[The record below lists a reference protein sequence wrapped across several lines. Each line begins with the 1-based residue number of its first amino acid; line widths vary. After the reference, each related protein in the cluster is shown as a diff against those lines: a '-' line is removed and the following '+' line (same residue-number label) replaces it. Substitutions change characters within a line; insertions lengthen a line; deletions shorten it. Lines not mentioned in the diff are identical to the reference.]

1 MSTVSNLN
9 VYKNLLNSISIKA
22 PGKWD
27 KHVNLS
33 FSQNNQNKDILLD
46 DYDGLKYEYEGMDNC
61 APLLNFEGTVLP
73 NRDRLNT
80 EEYCFMPVGGG
91 DDRTGYTYN
100 FNIVGTL
107 NVDNQTK
114 IVSGFTTNDYI
125 SLKESFD
132 YSKPYQIIVKFTTP
146 SSIDRYMPIVGTTV
160 PYSLIPFYFDVGS
173 FNLVSYASTEG
184 SNWNLWRDKL
194 IKTLS
199 ANTAYTMMFEYDGS
213 AYVWYELV
221 DNEWVE
227 LTNYESSS
235 PVYDGGLL
243 KIGNWSENKGFAG
256 TIDLSE
262 TSIKVNGNN
271 WWIPEFKATATNT
284 YTIKYPKYTDYIK
297 IGSPTIDK
305 ETGIVTGFSSSN
317 YLQLSDHFNP
327 GDSAWEV
334 QTKVKTNS
342 VDSERDIFGTTID
355 QNLFRIGLAGTV
367 TDRWQ
372 ILVAN
377 NGRWITT
384 SSHYGS
390 YNVLSNTVYWIKAGF
405 DGVDTYYLDYSLD
418 GQTYTR
424 DVTYT
429 STLKMTPQP
438 SMSTILGSSWDGTVD
453 LSETRILINNEI
465 WWQAKSYVEYSNFN
479 VIGSPTINYGGGI
492 ISGFSSN
499 NYLTFT
505 TESTTLT
512 SFEIQ
517 IKIQTSANDQEA
529 SRPLNSIGGSDTVN
543 GFYIERGKSSK
554 RIGLTYY
561 TGSQYYNF
569 DAKDNVEDG
578 KSYLLKWVWDGNT
591 VKSYY
596 SESDEEHFVLN
607 SEVEHTSFPVAA
619 WSYSMGVRT
628 SDPNYTLFNG
638 SIDLSKTYIK
648 YNSDYIWSAA
658 KEYIKYLPGILS
670 NYTDD
675 GSEVTLNCF
684 ALNDKS
690 IILTPDNS
698 HANSVLLG
706 ETTIPVHNV
715 YSYDDGVWI
724 DANGGVHIGPAV
736 VVPEVTPEQDDNG
749 GSDYFSPTDPIV
761 N

>member
-73 NRDRLNT
+73 NRDKLNI

-91 DDRTGYTYN
+91 DDRTEYTYN
-100 FNIVGTL
+100 FSVVGSPTINDSIAHNFTDSNYIDVDTNVCSL
-107 NVDNQTK
+107 NR
-114 IVSGFTTNDYI
+114 IY
-125 SLKESFD
+125 
-132 YSKPYQIIVKFTTP
+132 YAKFTTGGNVSRFQNILAP
-146 SSIDRYMPIVGTTV
+146 YPFFELYVEDGKLRSWIESESHAIECGSVETNTTYYAKIVITDDTITLSYSTDGQTYTGDVTDSISFESCDSFHIGKGVYTVDNRWFSGSIDLLGTYVTDSSQHV
-160 PYSLIPFYFDVGS
+160 VYS
-173 FNLVSYASTEG
+173 
-184 SNWNLWRDKL
+184 
-194 IKTLS
+194 
-199 ANTAYTMMFEYDGS
+199 M
-213 AYVWYELV
+213 
-221 DNEWVE
+221 
-227 LTNYESSS
+227 
-235 PVYDGGLL
+235 
-243 KIGNWSENKGFAG
+243 
-256 TIDLSE
+256 
-262 TSIKVNGNN
+262 
-271 WWIPEFKATATNT
+271 ATAITTNT

-297 IGSPTIDK
+297 IGSPTIDE

-342 VDSERDIFGTTID
+342 VDSEKDIFGTTSD
-355 QNLFRIGLAGTV
+355 QNLFRVGLAGTV

-405 DGVDTYYLDYSLD
+405 NGVDTYYLDYSLD

-465 WWQAKSYVEYSNFN
+465 WWQAKSYIEYSNFD
-479 VIGSPTINYGGGI
+479 VIGSPTINYGGGMV
-492 ISGFSSN
+492 SEFTNG
-499 NYLTFT
+499 NYLETNSVT
-505 TESTTLT
+505 IGQSDN
-512 SFEIQ
+512 FEMVV
-517 IKIQTSANDQEA
+517 T
-529 SRPLNSIGGSDTVN
+529 
-543 GFYIERGKSSK
+543 FYINQG
-554 RIGLTYY
+554 
-561 TGSQYYNF
+561 
-569 DAKDNVEDG
+569 A
-578 KSYLLKWVWDGNT
+578 
-591 VKSYY
+591 SYY
-596 SESDEEHFVLN
+596 SFALGSNQFEKLQIGYSDGSNPSLNIAFDDGTSFVGIGDSYNLSLN
-607 SEVEHTSFPVAA
+607 S
-619 WSYSMGVRT
+619 WYSVKIVRENGILSLYVK
-628 SDPNYTLFNG
+628 SDSDFIFIDSAPSTGDYTDIYYVGRNSTNDRYVRG
-638 SIDLSKTYIK
+638 TIDLSKTYIK
-648 YNSDYIWSAA
+648 VNGEFVWTPA
-658 KEYIKYLPGILS
+658 KEYKKYLPGILS